1 MKVEI
6 NERNRKKTTFC
17 KREDYNRK
25 KELIYREY
33 EEDVKFV
40 HRDIQTSHA
49 TKRFT
54 RLSKEFKDRYT
65 CV

>member
-6 NERNRKKTTFC
+6 NEQNKKKTTLC
-17 KREDYNRK
+17 KRENYNRK
-25 KELIYREY
+25 RELIYKEY
-33 EEDVKFV
+33 KEDVKFV
-40 HRDIQTSHA
+40 HRNIQTSHA

-65 CV
+65 YV